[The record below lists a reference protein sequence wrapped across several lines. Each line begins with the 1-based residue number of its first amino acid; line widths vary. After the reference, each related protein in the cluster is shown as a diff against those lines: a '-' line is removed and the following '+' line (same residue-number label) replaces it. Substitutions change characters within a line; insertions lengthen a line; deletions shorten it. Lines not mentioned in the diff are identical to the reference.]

1 MGSPVLTEGLFNK
14 AQRSLLHSFYSF
26 SWCIHT
32 LRRSVGMEM
41 SSPSSD
47 SFCKFS
53 SFALLGVLLSRLHPF
68 SSTSASISS
77 LPQIKKGGGRVL
89 ECSVPETVGVGL
101 QKTKKR

>member
-32 LRRSVGMEM
+32 LWRSVGMEM

-53 SFALLGVLLSRLHPF
+53 SFALWGVLLSRLHPF

-77 LPQIKKGGGRVL
+77 LPQIKEGEGG
-89 ECSVPETVGVGL
+89 CSSALFRRRWGVGL
-101 QKTKKR
+101 QNKKR